1 MANTVHIVNIPQLLF
16 EKACAAK
23 YELNTA
29 QTKLNFFDAR
39 KFCMIIILLSNGTP
53 CRIRTCDPRLRRP
66 MLYPAELR
74 ALNVIIPV
82 KNLFYKHII
91 KLLGTA
97 NKCCAFTKLL

>member
-53 CRIRTCDPRLRRP
+53 CTIRTCDPRLRRP

-74 ALNVIIPV
+74 AQKQGGFFVRFPRT
-82 KNLFYKHII
+82 FGWSHR
-91 KLLGTA
+91 
-97 NKCCAFTKLL
+97 